1 MPTKLSAE
9 ERQLWEAA
17 IVKERVGYSDG
28 PIRFEVFEASDD
40 PANPA
45 FLATQAQKRELRERL
60 KLASDDEVLFE
71 GYNLGL
77 RRTEVIGP
85 SLFEQEQSDR
95 RVSRIEARIR
105 KLLLEHP
112 GGIPE
117 DSAYRMLRLYARRKG
132 EPPRM
137 EREEFHLLYLAVV
150 AEKSALTE
158 KTRQ

>member
-1 MPTKLSAE
+1 MPSKLSAK
-9 ERQLWEAA
+9 ERQLWEDA
-17 IVKERVGYSDG
+17 IVKDAVGWSDG
-28 PIRFEVFEASDD
+28 PIRFEVSND
-40 PANPA
+40 PG
-45 FLATQAQKRELRERL
+45 FLARDEQEHRERL
-60 KLASDDEVLFE
+60 KFASDDEVLSEAFQR
-71 GYNLGL
+71 GL
-77 RRTEVIGP
+77 RRVEVIGP

-95 RVSRIEARIR
+95 RASRIKTRLW

-117 DSAYRMLRLYARRKG
+117 GSAYRELRLYARRKR